1 MDADLKREFTARIAQ
16 ANRSELVVIL
26 FEMFAYCLDMSEK
39 FFGDNDSE
47 KGVYYIKQAQGC
59 LCELRG
65 SLDFKYPISVNLAEL
80 YSFVNVKLAAG
91 MAKRKPVE
99 FTAIRD
105 VMGGLQDS
113 FSKIAK
119 EDNTKPVMENT
130 QKLYAGLTYGRGT
143 LNEVITS
150 GNEPSRGFKA

>member
-1 MDADLKREFTARIAQ
+1 MDSDLKREFTARIAQ
-16 ANRSELVVIL
+16 ANKSELVVIL
-26 FEMFAYCLDMSEK
+26 FEMFAYCLDESEN
-39 FFGDNDSE
+39 FFEDNDRE

-65 SLDFKYPISVNLAEL
+65 SLDFKYPISANLAEL
-80 YSFVNVKLAAG
+80 YRFVNMKLATG
-91 MAKRKPVE
+91 MARREPVE
-99 FTAIRD
+99 FEAIRG
-105 VMGGLQDS
+105 VMMGLQES

-150 GNEPSRGFKA
+150 GNEPGRGYKA

>member
-1 MDADLKREFTARIAQ
+1 MDAELKREFTARIAQ

-26 FEMFAYCLDMSEK
+26 FEMFAYCLDMSED

-47 KGVYYIKQAQGC
+47 KGVYYMKQAQAC

-65 SLDFKYPISVNLAEL
+65 SLDFQYPISANLAEL
-80 YSFVNVKLAAG
+80 YRFVNVQLASG
-91 MAKRKPVE
+91 MARREPVE
-99 FTAIRD
+99 FVAVRE
-105 VMGGLQDS
+105 VMSGLQDS

-130 QKLYAGLTYGRGT
+130 QQVYAGLTYGRGT

-150 GNEPSRGFKA
+150 GNEPGRGFKA